1 MKKETLKGITMAVLT
16 ITLALASAV
25 VSANAQSSN
34 RLAAEIPFDFA
45 VGGQTMAAG
54 DYILGPATSDG
65 SGLIVRSK
73 DVNGKSV
80 VRLTNS
86 IEPNARKKHAR
97 LVFHRYGQ
105 RYFLA
110 EVWGAGNSA
119 GRKLTESSE
128 ERAIRREFGKL
139 AQNSYET
146 VELLAKLR

>member
-1 MKKETLKGITMAVLT
+1 MKKEMLKGITMAVLT
-16 ITLALASAV
+16 VTLALATAV

-34 RLAAEIPFDFA
+34 RLAAAIPFDFA
-45 VGGQTMAAG
+45 VGGQTMTAG
-54 DYILGPATSDG
+54 DYILGSVTSDG
-65 SGLIVRSK
+65 DGLVVRSK
-73 DVNGKSV
+73 DTGKSV
-80 VRLTNS
+80 IRLTNS
-86 IEPNARKKHAR
+86 IQPKARKNHAR

-110 EVWGAGNSA
+110 EVWSAGDST
-119 GRKLTESSE
+119 GRKLTESRE

>member
-1 MKKETLKGITMAVLT
+1 MRKEMLKGITMAVLT
-16 ITLALASAV
+16 ITLALATAV

-34 RLAAEIPFDFA
+34 RVAAAIPFNFG

-54 DYILGPATSDG
+54 DYILGSISSDG
-65 SGLIVRSK
+65 EGLLVRSK
-73 DVNGKSV
+73 DSGKSV

-86 IEPNARKKHAR
+86 IQPSVKNTNAR

-110 EVWGAGNSA
+110 EVWGAEGST
-119 GRKLTESSE
+119 GRKLTESRE

-146 VELLAKLR
+146 VELSAKLR

>member
-1 MKKETLKGITMAVLT
+1 MKKEMLKGITMAALT
-16 ITLALASAV
+16 ITLALATAV
-25 VSANAQSSN
+25 VSANAQSSD
-34 RLAAEIPFDFA
+34 RLAAAVPFDFT

-65 SGLIVRSK
+65 EGLVVRSK
-73 DVNGKSV
+73 ETGKSV

-86 IEPNARKKHAR
+86 SERWQDNRAG
-97 LVFHRYGQ
+97 LVFHKYGQ

-110 EVWGAGNSA
+110 EVWGAGNST
-119 GRKLTESSE
+119 GRKLTESRE
-128 ERAIRREFGKL
+128 ERAIRREFGML

>member
-16 ITLALASAV
+16 ITLALATAV

-34 RLAAEIPFDFA
+34 RVAATIPFDFA
-45 VGGQTMAAG
+45 VGGKTMAAG
-54 DYILGPATSDG
+54 DYLLGSI
-65 SGLIVRSK
+65 SGESEGLVVRSK
-73 DVNGKSV
+73 DSGKSV

-86 IEPNARKKHAR
+86 IHPNAKENRAR

-110 EVWGAGNSA
+110 EVWGAGDGN
-119 GRKLTESSE
+119 GRKLTECRE

-139 AQNSYET
+139 AQNSYER
-146 VELLAKLR
+146 VQLLARLR

>member
-1 MKKETLKGITMAVLT
+1 MKKEMLKGITMAALT
-16 ITLALASAV
+16 ITLALATAV

-34 RLAAEIPFDFA
+34 RVAATIPFDFA
-45 VGGQTMAAG
+45 VGGKTMAAG
-54 DYILGPATSDG
+54 DYILGSVTGDSE
-65 SGLIVRSK
+65 GLIVRSK
-73 DVNGKSV
+73 DTGKSV

-86 IEPNARKKHAR
+86 IQPNARENRAR

-110 EVWGAGNSA
+110 EVWGAADSN
-119 GRKLTESSE
+119 GRKLTESRE
-128 ERAIRREFGKL
+128 ERAIRRESGTL